1 MKTKYRFEISN
12 KIILADKKRLINQ
25 LWKVLPMN
33 ENNEDWEKQLQMVLD
48 EIVGLNKIFNE
59 ELNFLILL
67 SKLEALF
74 EIKDFKVFRKTIFE
88 SINLLGE
95 LINEQ
100 L

>member
-1 MKTKYRFEISN
+1 MKTKYGIEISN

-33 ENNEDWEKQLQMVLD
+33 ENNEDWEKQLQIVLD

-95 LINEQ
+95 LIDEQ

>member
-1 MKTKYRFEISN
+1 MKTKYGFEISN

-48 EIVGLNKIFNE
+48 EIAGLNKIFNE

-67 SKLEALF
+67 SKSEALF

-95 LINEQ
+95 LIDEQ

>member
-1 MKTKYRFEISN
+1 
-12 KIILADKKRLINQ
+12 
-25 LWKVLPMN
+25 
-33 ENNEDWEKQLQMVLD
+33 MVLD

-95 LINEQ
+95 LIDEQ

>member
-1 MKTKYRFEISN
+1 
-12 KIILADKKRLINQ
+12 
-25 LWKVLPMN
+25 
-33 ENNEDWEKQLQMVLD
+33 MVLD
-48 EIVGLNKIFNE
+48 EIAGLNKIFNE

-74 EIKDFKVFRKTIFE
+74 EIKDFKMFRKTIFE

-95 LINEQ
+95 LIDEQ